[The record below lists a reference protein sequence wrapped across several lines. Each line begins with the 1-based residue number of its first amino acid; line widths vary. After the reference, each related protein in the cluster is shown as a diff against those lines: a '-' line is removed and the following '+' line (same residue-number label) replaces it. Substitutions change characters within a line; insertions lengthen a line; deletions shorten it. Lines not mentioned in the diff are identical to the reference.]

1 MVNRLFFRLAAICG
15 WVAILFTFL
24 FLPLLTQRAD
34 KKSINVFL
42 WSGVIDPKFFK
53 EFEQKT
59 GIKVNVTYFGG
70 NEELIAKLLATDSK
84 GYDLISPS
92 DYVVDFLIKHKQLK
106 KLDKSKLNF
115 YDKLNP
121 KLLGY
126 YFDPENDYSIP
137 QDWYVLGLGINK
149 KYFKNGLPPASW
161 KTVFDP
167 AFMPKNMGLI
177 NDSRELIGLAIY
189 YKYGQLRPINQKE
202 QLEIKEL
209 LVNQK
214 RYVEAYTDFRGDFL
228 LESGNCSMV
237 LVGSNFIWKTL
248 VKNPDLA
255 FLIPQEGT
263 FLGIENYVI
272 PFHSQKADMVYQLL
286 NFLFEPEVQRYN
298 FEHWS
303 NCSPRKDADYLF
315 ENQALKEV
323 IPFIHPDT
331 PERALTFH
339 NFLTDEQ
346 VDEIWLSVKGN

>member
-126 YFDPENDYSIP
+126 YFDPVEMITQSH
-137 QDWYVLGLGINK
+137 
-149 KYFKNGLPPASW
+149 
-161 KTVFDP
+161 KTGMFW
-167 AFMPKNMGLI
+167 
-177 NDSRELIGLAIY
+177 
-189 YKYGQLRPINQKE
+189 
-202 QLEIKEL
+202 
-209 LVNQK
+209 
-214 RYVEAYTDFRGDFL
+214 
-228 LESGNCSMV
+228 V
-237 LVGSNFIWKTL
+237 LVLIKNILKTGCL
-248 VKNPDLA
+248 RQAGRL
-255 FLIPQEGT
+255 FLT
-263 FLGIENYVI
+263 
-272 PFHSQKADMVYQLL
+272 QLL
-286 NFLFEPEVQRYN
+286 CQ
-298 FEHWS
+298 
-303 NCSPRKDADYLF
+303 K
-315 ENQALKEV
+315 
-323 IPFIHPDT
+323 
-331 PERALTFH
+331 
-339 NFLTDEQ
+339 
-346 VDEIWLSVKGN
+346 IWD